1 MCVCVYVCV
10 CMRER
15 ERQRQ
20 REREGSDSGLSSKRR
35 PKLVKIMAPAIE
47 SSSKNT
53 KLVDISRYLLVILLL
68 MLRGLEM
75 E

>member
-1 MCVCVYVCV
+1 
-10 CMRER
+10 
-15 ERQRQ
+15 
-20 REREGSDSGLSSKRR
+20 
-35 PKLVKIMAPAIE
+35 MAPAIE

-75 E
+75 EWNIWARDETGQSFEAMEGLNKVQAYIAEYEVNLPGPMLK